1 MARRLAMVESQ
12 IQPDHH
18 TRGGRQRREKEPEK
32 SARLSLPRGRTRLR
46 GRTRRVARGSTC
58 RGRCTRLCL
67 RSPNAMF
74 PAGCREALLASLQ
87 KSARIVGAATVRSG
101 LAVFA
106 VSRRRRRCSV
116 RRWRRAYSSRTHS
129 ATGAFHGCCGEG
141 TFFRRLRGLKPSS
154 FAICT
159 SAAESRQRRAASV
172 HSLSIPSF
180 FSAIDEALTE
190 VKPKKARLS
199 RVDGQ
204 GVPPPMHPRHTQ
216 LPYPVSRRE
225 PRPSSA
231 SSSGSWL
238 LRAAQLARSIQCR
251 D

>member
-1 MARRLAMVESQ
+1 MRAPATCVRVMVAAQLVSEVGEHGPTGRLAMVASQ
-12 IQPDHH
+12 IQPDHQ

-74 PAGCREALLASLQ
+74 PAGCREALPASLQ
-87 KSARIVGAATVRSG
+87 KSARIVGAVTGRSG

-129 ATGAFHGCCGEG
+129 AAGAFHGCCGEG
-141 TFFRRLRGLKPSS
+141 TFFQEATRFEAELLRHMHVGGRKP
-154 FAICT
+154 
-159 SAAESRQRRAASV
+159 AASCCFRPFLI
-172 HSLSIPSF
+172 HSQF
-180 FSAIDEALTE
+180 
-190 VKPKKARLS
+190 
-199 RVDGQ
+199 
-204 GVPPPMHPRHTQ
+204 
-216 LPYPVSRRE
+216 
-225 PRPSSA
+225 
-231 SSSGSWL
+231 L
-238 LRAAQLARSIQCR
+238 LGH
-251 D
+251 